1 MEIYKWR
8 GKLKYVNRCV
18 GVTSEILRDTSGG
31 EILTIIL
38 THTRWTGGMG
48 HLRRG
53 KWITDE
59 RFVGS

>member
-1 MEIYKWR
+1 MYY
-8 GKLKYVNRCV
+8 GNRCV
-18 GVTSEILRDTSGG
+18 GVTSESLRDTSGG